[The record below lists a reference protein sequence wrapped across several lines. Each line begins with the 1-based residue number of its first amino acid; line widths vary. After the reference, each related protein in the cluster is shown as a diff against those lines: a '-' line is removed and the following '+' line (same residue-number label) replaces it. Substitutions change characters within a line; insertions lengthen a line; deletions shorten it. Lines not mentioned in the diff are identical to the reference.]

1 MFEALGAFAELEAEG
16 GPHLP
21 RLLDALGQLATADV
35 ARVLDH
41 LRAGVGVVDSM
52 EMCVDP
58 LDPGTSHPG
67 GSGLLTDSR
76 WVWRQD
82 LAYYVERY
90 KVGLPPAF
98 IEIARA
104 GAPVRFDGS
113 RLRAAAA
120 FGRAVRE
127 G

>member
-21 RLLDALGQLATADV
+21 RLLGARGQLADTDV
-35 ARVLDH
+35 ACVLNY

-58 LDPGTSHPG
+58 LDPNASHPG
-67 GSGLLTDSR
+67 GSGLLTDGR

-90 KVGLPPAF
+90 KVGLPLAF
-98 IEIARA
+98 IETARA
-104 GAPVRFDGS
+104 RAPIHFEGS